1 MKKLLDIDLQKL
13 EDLTKELVHKAF
25 NEFQSSTQQ
34 SYYAELRVNIEK
46 NIEPSSIRCNQQ
58 LLQEQ
63 FEEDVYAAAHETATV
78 QVQHQLLESTKAFFD
93 RETRTNTDATD
104 VSLLI

>member
-13 EDLTKELVHKAF
+13 EDLTKELVHKAL

-34 SYYAELRVNIEK
+34 SYYAELRVNIET
-46 NIEPSSIRCNQQ
+46 SIRCNQQ

-63 FEEDVYAAAHETATV
+63 FEEDVYATV

-93 RETRTNTDATD
+93 CETRTNTDATD